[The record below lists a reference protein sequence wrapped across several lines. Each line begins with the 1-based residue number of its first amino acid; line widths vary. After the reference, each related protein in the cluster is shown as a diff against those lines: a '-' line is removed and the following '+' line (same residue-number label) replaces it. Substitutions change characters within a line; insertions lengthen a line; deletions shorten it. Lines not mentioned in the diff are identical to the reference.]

1 MIAVLRL
8 LCALALF
15 LLGAVSVLAAVL
27 VHADWWG
34 LLLAWGVVVAI
45 LVATP
50 NGWHGRPAFTAGWV
64 LMLVASLTT
73 RPEGDFLVASD
84 LSGYGVLATAPVL
97 IVASLVGL
105 SRGCGRP
112 RRSSELSGVGS
123 AS

>member
-1 MIAVLRL
+1 MIAVLRV

-50 NGWHGRPAFTAGWV
+50 HGWHGRPAFTAGWG

-84 LSGYGVLATAPVL
+84 LSGYGLLATAPVL

-105 SRGCGRP
+105 SRGGGRP